1 MTDHIEHDICLG
13 IFCLKNWLKQKC
25 MDVEEMAIQVVLSV
39 FLTAGRNNGE
49 GGSASL
55 VK

>member
-1 MTDHIEHDICLG
+1 
-13 IFCLKNWLKQKC
+13 
-25 MDVEEMAIQVVLSV
+25 MDVEEMEIQVVLSV

-55 VK
+55 VKWRLIKLDRKKKEISTQPKL